1 MAEEDVSEIA
11 ALQNEV
17 AALRRV
23 IVSHIRL
30 LGEKDAHAATCATT
44 MMMIPTIILDN
55 KPKDQHTQRHMFHQ
69 IHCCETEMQMA
80 KMVAYLRAKEGDS
93 FDISV

>member
-1 MAEEDVSEIA
+1 
-11 ALQNEV
+11 
-17 AALRRV
+17 
-23 IVSHIRL
+23 
-30 LGEKDAHAATCATT
+30 

>member
-69 IHCCETEMQMA
+69 IPVSYTHLTLPTRDE
-80 KMVAYLRAKEGDS
+80 V
-93 FDISV
+93 